1 MPDNDDYQEVLT
13 ATLRKIGRNLLNYQ
27 IVEKQWRLQI
37 KFSRISS
44 VGGVAKNSN
53 SDSMKMPMGFLADK
67 HTKSIF
73 NPAENDSEYE
83 EIDEITI
90 HSTFGIEK
98 DKESYKKRYD
108 QVKVLVKERNALAHK
123 LVDSFNHLNRESC
136 LDFCKQLD
144 EENERINAEIQYLNS
159 ISNGFVEICK
169 FMQSDEFIDT
179 VIKLIQEEDAIRL
192 NKK

>member
-1 MPDNDDYQEVLT
+1 MPDDDDYQEILT

-27 IVEKQWRLQI
+27 IVEKQWKLQI
-37 KFSRISS
+37 KFSSISS

-53 SDSMKMPMGFLADK
+53 SDSMKIPMGFLADK

-73 NPAENDSEYE
+73 NPAEKDSEYE

-98 DKESYKKRYD
+98 DKESCKKRYD
-108 QVKVLVKERNALAHK
+108 QVKVLVKERNVLAHK
-123 LVDSFNHLNRESC
+123 LVDRFNHLDRESC
-136 LDFCKQLD
+136 LNICKQLD
-144 EENERINAEIQYLNS
+144 EENERINAEIQYLNN
-159 ISNGFVEICK
+159 IANGFLEICK

-179 VIKLIQEEDAIRL
+179 VMKLIQEEDSITL
-192 NKK
+192 NKE